1 MYALPITNSGG
12 FLDTSLLSL
21 SYKSVAPCSKQLKHS
36 TNRPTLFNGAMQICT
51 CWHQVHYRLYI
62 QILHIGHKKSNIC
75 GWGYKLI
82 ALTEVTNIG
91 NMCFSP

>member
-1 MYALPITNSGG
+1 M
-12 FLDTSLLSL
+12 
-21 SYKSVAPCSKQLKHS
+21 
-36 TNRPTLFNGAMQICT
+36 
-51 CWHQVHYRLYI
+51 HYRLYI

-91 NMCFSP
+91 NMCFSPCDDRAHSQGTAIRLHLHRAPFVLYMMVTIFMCVG